1 MLTTIGPNNW
11 KWHQF
16 EKNETEKI
24 KHIIHKEYCPFN
36 REWLDHIQGDKTN
49 CLRTFILE
57 NGKKIVKGS
66 LIYEQ
71 NFEDELDH
79 KICHF
84 FMTSDLLITVNLD
97 LTSLKHISQELLFGH
112 IEKTEN
118 AVDGFLTILGELM
131 NEMLYGID
139 LFEEKLNDL
148 IWNVSKKNK
157 TSILDKIY
165 MRRHELLLW
174 KNLFIPLK
182 ELKLGIEEIYIDDE
196 INNKIIFNR
205 TGKRIDRAMVLIN
218 EYETEIDSI
227 INLEE
232 VISSHRGNEIMKT
245 LTVIT
250 TIFTPVMA
258 LGALWGMNFKHMPEL
273 EWKYG
278 YLLSV
283 VLIIVSTLALYG
295 YLKMKGWT
303 GDLLKARKK
312 GSFFK

>member
-1 MLTTIGPNNW
+1 MLTTIGPDNW

-16 EKNETEKI
+16 EKNEIEKI
-24 KHIIHKEYCPFN
+24 KHVIHKEYCPFN
-36 REWLDHIQGDKTN
+36 KEWLDHIQEDKTN
-49 CLRTFILE
+49 CLRTVILE
-57 NGKKIVKGS
+57 NGKKVVKGS

-84 FMTSDLLITVNLD
+84 FMTNDQLITVNLD
-97 LTSLKHISQELLFGH
+97 LSSLKHISQELLFGQ

-139 LFEEKLNDL
+139 LFEEKLNEL

-174 KNLFIPLK
+174 KNLSIPLK
-182 ELKLGIEEIYIDDE
+182 ELKMGIEEIYFDE
-196 INNKIIFNR
+196 GINDKIIFNR
-205 TGKRIDRAMVLIN
+205 TGKRIDRALVLIN

-245 LTVIT
+245 LTVMT

-258 LGALWGMNFKHMPEL
+258 LGALWGMNFKNMPEL

-278 YLLSV
+278 YLLSF

-303 GDLLKARKK
+303 GDLLKGRKK